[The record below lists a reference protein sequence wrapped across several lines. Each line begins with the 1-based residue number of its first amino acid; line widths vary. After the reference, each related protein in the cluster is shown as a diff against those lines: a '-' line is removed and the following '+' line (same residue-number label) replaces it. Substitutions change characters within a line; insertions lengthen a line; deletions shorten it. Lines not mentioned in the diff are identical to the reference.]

1 VTGNN
6 RGLQLPGGNLQL
18 ESNMDSYVSADAER
32 RRQGQVFG
40 TADELRIL
48 RTLNA
53 RANAM
58 RRLAGFKAGKKP
70 QSLSK
75 SGKNTGT
82 RVA

>member
-1 VTGNN
+1 M
-6 RGLQLPGGNLQL
+6 
-18 ESNMDSYVSADAER
+18 ESYISAEQER

-40 TADELRIL
+40 SADELRVL

-58 RRLAGFKAGKKP
+58 RRMAGNKARPATRLTK
-70 QSLSK
+70 SK
-75 SGKNTGT
+75 ANT

>member
-1 VTGNN
+1 M
-6 RGLQLPGGNLQL
+6 
-18 ESNMDSYVSADAER
+18 ESYISAEQER

-40 TADELRIL
+40 SADELRIL

-58 RRLAGFKAGKKP
+58 RRMAGNKVRVATRLTKGK
-70 QSLSK
+70 SS
-75 SGKNTGT
+75 T

>member
-1 VTGNN
+1 M
-6 RGLQLPGGNLQL
+6 
-18 ESNMDSYVSADAER
+18 ESYISADQER

-40 TADELRIL
+40 SADELRIL

-58 RRLAGFKAGKKP
+58 RRMAGNKAR
-70 QSLSK
+70 QATRLSK
-75 SGKNTGT
+75 SKNSS

>member
-1 VTGNN
+1 
-6 RGLQLPGGNLQL
+6 
-18 ESNMDSYVSADAER
+18 MDSYITADQER

-40 TADELRIL
+40 TADELRLL

-58 RRLAGFKAGKKP
+58 RRMAGNRAGR
-70 QSLSK
+70 QALRVTK
-75 SGKNTGT
+75 SPKSIQAGGGASH

>member
-1 VTGNN
+1 MET
-6 RGLQLPGGNLQL
+6 
-18 ESNMDSYVSADAER
+18 YVSSDTER
-32 RRQGQVFG
+32 RKQGQIFG

-58 RRLAGFKAGKKP
+58 RRMAG
-70 QSLSK
+70 SK
-75 SGKNTGT
+75 SFRKTGPSISRSTKTGT

>member
-1 VTGNN
+1 MEN
-6 RGLQLPGGNLQL
+6 
-18 ESNMDSYVSADAER
+18 YVSAEAER

-40 TADELRIL
+40 SADELRIL

-58 RRLAGFKAGKKP
+58 RRMAGNKAFRRV
-70 QSLSK
+70 SK
-75 SGKNTGT
+75 FDKAAKSGT

>member
-1 VTGNN
+1 
-6 RGLQLPGGNLQL
+6 
-18 ESNMDSYVSADAER
+18 MDTYVSADTER
-32 RRQGQVFG
+32 RKQGQIFG

-58 RRLAGFKAGKKP
+58 RRMAG
-70 QSLSK
+70 SK
-75 SGKNTGT
+75 SFRKTAGLGKATKSGA

>member
-1 VTGNN
+1 
-6 RGLQLPGGNLQL
+6 
-18 ESNMDSYVSADAER
+18 MDSYVSNETER
-32 RRQGQVFG
+32 RKQGQIFG

-58 RRLAGFKAGKKP
+58 RRMAG
-70 QSLSK
+70 SK
-75 SGKNTGT
+75 SFRRTTGFGKATKSGA

>member
-1 VTGNN
+1 M
-6 RGLQLPGGNLQL
+6 
-18 ESNMDSYVSADAER
+18 ESYISADQER
-32 RRQGQVFG
+32 RRQGQLFG

-58 RRLAGFKAGKKP
+58 RRMAGSKARHATR
-70 QSLSK
+70 LSK
-75 SGKNTGT
+75 GKSNS

>member
-1 VTGNN
+1 M
-6 RGLQLPGGNLQL
+6 
-18 ESNMDSYVSADAER
+18 ESYISADQER

-40 TADELRIL
+40 SNDELRIL

-58 RRLAGFKAGKKP
+58 RRMAGNKAR
-70 QSLSK
+70 QATRLSK
-75 SGKNTGT
+75 NKSNS

>member
-1 VTGNN
+1 MET
-6 RGLQLPGGNLQL
+6 
-18 ESNMDSYVSADAER
+18 YVSADTER
-32 RRQGQVFG
+32 RKQGQIFG

-58 RRLAGFKAGKKP
+58 RRMAGSKAFRKTG
-70 QSLSK
+70 SAISK
-75 SGKNTGT
+75 STKTGT

>member
-1 VTGNN
+1 MDTYVTAE
-6 RGLQLPGGNLQL
+6 Q
-18 ESNMDSYVSADAER
+18 ER

-58 RRLAGFKAGKKP
+58 RRMAGNKSTRQTLRFNKA
-70 QSLSK
+70 K
-75 SGKNTGT
+75 SGS

>member
-1 VTGNN
+1 
-6 RGLQLPGGNLQL
+6 
-18 ESNMDSYVSADAER
+18 MDSYITAEQER
-32 RRQGQVFG
+32 RRQGQIFG

-58 RRLAGFKAGKKP
+58 RRMAGHKGRQATRLTKGKS
-70 QSLSK
+70 Q
-75 SGKNTGT
+75 T

>member
-1 VTGNN
+1 
-6 RGLQLPGGNLQL
+6 
-18 ESNMDSYVSADAER
+18 MDAYISADQER
-32 RRQGQVFG
+32 RRQGQIFG

-58 RRLAGFKAGKKP
+58 RRMAGNKGK
-70 QSLSK
+70 QATRLSK
-75 SGKNTGT
+75 NKSNS

>member
-1 VTGNN
+1 M
-6 RGLQLPGGNLQL
+6 
-18 ESNMDSYVSADAER
+18 ESYISADQER

-58 RRLAGFKAGKKP
+58 RRLAGNKAR
-70 QSLSK
+70 QATRLSK
-75 SGKNTGT
+75 GKSNS

>member
-1 VTGNN
+1 M
-6 RGLQLPGGNLQL
+6 
-18 ESNMDSYVSADAER
+18 ESYISADQER
-32 RRQGQVFG
+32 RRQGQIFG

-58 RRLAGFKAGKKP
+58 RRMAGNKAARHATRLTKAKP
-70 QSLSK
+70 SS
-75 SGKNTGT
+75 

>member
-1 VTGNN
+1 M
-6 RGLQLPGGNLQL
+6 
-18 ESNMDSYVSADAER
+18 ESYISADQER

-40 TADELRIL
+40 SSDELRIL

-58 RRLAGFKAGKKP
+58 RRMAGNKAR
-70 QSLSK
+70 QATRLSK
-75 SGKNTGT
+75 AKTNS

>member
-1 VTGNN
+1 MDTYVTSD
-6 RGLQLPGGNLQL
+6 Q
-18 ESNMDSYVSADAER
+18 ER

-40 TADELRIL
+40 TADELRVL

-58 RRLAGFKAGKKP
+58 RRMAGNKNTRQTLRFTKA
-70 QSLSK
+70 K
-75 SGKNTGT
+75 SGS

>member
-1 VTGNN
+1 M
-6 RGLQLPGGNLQL
+6 
-18 ESNMDSYVSADAER
+18 ESYISAEQER
-32 RRQGQVFG
+32 RRQGQIFG

-58 RRLAGFKAGKKP
+58 RRMAGNKVRVATR
-70 QSLSK
+70 LSK
-75 SGKNTGT
+75 GKAST

>member
-1 VTGNN
+1 
-6 RGLQLPGGNLQL
+6 
-18 ESNMDSYVSADAER
+18 MDSYITAEQER
-32 RRQGQVFG
+32 RRQGQIFG

-58 RRLAGFKAGKKP
+58 RRMAGNKGR
-70 QSLSK
+70 QVTRLSK
-75 SGKNTGT
+75 GKSQT

>member
-1 VTGNN
+1 M
-6 RGLQLPGGNLQL
+6 
-18 ESNMDSYVSADAER
+18 ESYISADQER

-58 RRLAGFKAGKKP
+58 RRMAGNRARHATR
-70 QSLSK
+70 LSK
-75 SGKNTGT
+75 NKNNA
-82 RVA
+82 RIA

>member
-1 VTGNN
+1 MET
-6 RGLQLPGGNLQL
+6 
-18 ESNMDSYVSADAER
+18 YVSSDTER
-32 RRQGQVFG
+32 RKQGQIFG

-58 RRLAGFKAGKKP
+58 RRMAG
-70 QSLSK
+70 SK
-75 SGKNTGT
+75 SFRKTGASISRSTKTGT

>member
-1 VTGNN
+1 M
-6 RGLQLPGGNLQL
+6 
-18 ESNMDSYVSADAER
+18 ESYISSTEER

-40 TADELRIL
+40 AADELRML

-58 RRLAGFKAGKKP
+58 RRMAGNRAGRQALRVTKSAKP
-70 QSLSK
+70 TQAGGGASH
-75 SGKNTGT
+75 